1 MKFDDSSD
9 VNDMDQEKMKKKLQW
24 LLNFFIFFGIIQSD
38 KEEKKDEWLKD
49 NNQWIIKIMIV
60 RIDYHHEKIYP

>member
-9 VNDMDQEKMKKKLQW
+9 VNDMNQEKMKKKLQW

-49 NNQWIIKIMIV
+49 NNQWIIKIMII
-60 RIDYHHEKIYP
+60 RIDYHHEKI